1 MSKYTTE
8 VRFICETA
16 AGYDESKGFD
26 DVEDILTAAAPVVF
40 NFDFPIFDETY
51 RLPLERK
58 ILRHYYT
65 REIGEESVGLW
76 KLRLDDKLNMIMP
89 YYNKLYES
97 EMINFNPMWDVDLH
111 SEHEGSSD
119 TANTVDRTETGNF
132 TKEYDR
138 NDDET
143 SSRVYN
149 RNDSR
154 VSNEDRSDR
163 ENVTN
168 NKESEE
174 NNEISRSGAS
184 SNTQT
189 REGNNKSTTNGRKGN
204 DEWNLYSDTPQGG
217 IQGIERA
224 SDGEGTVYDSDGNP
238 IGTADVANNAYL
250 TSARHII
257 GNETTTN
264 MITNNEIADKV
275 EDDRVNS
282 DEQIG
287 KNNVVENATSVR
299 SNDVENNRVESG
311 SEDGRNDDTRNWSTH
326 TDESGNETKSGS
338 EVGSVTNLNEYTEHV
353 FGKRNG
359 LTFSKMLMEF
369 RDTFLNI
376 DKMIIDE
383 LKPLFMN
390 IW

>member
-40 NFDFPIFDETY
+40 NFDFPIFDEAY

-119 TANTVDRTETGNF
+119 TANTLDRTERGSF
-132 TKEYDR
+132 SKEYDR

-143 SSRVYN
+143 STRLYN
-149 RNDSR
+149 RIDSR
-154 VSNEDRSDR
+154 ISNEDRSDR

-174 NNEISRSGAS
+174 NNEISRHGAS
-184 SNTQT
+184 NNTQT

-217 IQGIERA
+217 IQGIQRA
-224 SDGEGTVYDSDGNP
+224 SDGETTVYDSGGEP
-238 IGTADVANNAYL
+238 IGTADVSNNAYL
-250 TSARHII
+250 TNARHII

-264 MITNNEIADKV
+264 MITNNEIVDKV

-282 DEQIG
+282 DEQLG

-311 SEDGRNDDTRNWSTH
+311 SEDGRNDDTRNWSAH

-338 EVGSVTNLNEYTEHV
+338 EVGSVTNLNEYTEHI

>member
-8 VRFICETA
+8 VRFICETS

-26 DVEDILTAAAPVVF
+26 DVEEIITAAAPVIF
-40 NFDFPIFDETY
+40 NFNFPIFDETY

-58 ILRHYYT
+58 ILRHFYT

-97 EMINFNPMWDVDLH
+97 ELIRFNPMYDVDLH

-119 TANTVDRTETGNF
+119 TANTIDRTENGSF
-132 TKEYDR
+132 SKEYSRED
-138 NDDET
+138 NEE
-143 SSRVYN
+143 SSKVYN
-149 RNDSR
+149 RNDNR
-154 VSNEDRSDR
+154 VSNENRSDK
-163 ENVTN
+163 ENINN
-168 NKESEE
+168 NKTSEE
-174 NNEISRSGAS
+174 NNEISRTGAS

-189 REGNNKSTTNGRKGN
+189 RAGNNKSTTNGRKGN

-217 IQGIERA
+217 IQGIVNA
-224 SDGEGTVYDSDGNP
+224 SNGEGTVYDSQGNP
-238 IGTADVANNAYL
+238 IGAADVADNAYL
-250 TSARHII
+250 TNARHII

-264 MITNNEIADKV
+264 MITNNEVNDKV
-275 EDDRVNS
+275 EDDRMNT
-282 DEQIG
+282 DEQTG
-287 KNNVVENATSVR
+287 KNNVSENGTSVR
-299 SNDVENNRVESG
+299 NNESANDRVESG
-311 SEDGRNDDTRNWSTH
+311 NEDGKSEDKRKWTAK
-326 TDESGNETKSGS
+326 TDESGNEVKSGS
-338 EVGSVTNLNEYTEHV
+338 EVGSVTNLNEYSEHV

-359 LTFSKMLMEF
+359 MTFSKMLIEF
-369 RDTFLNI
+369 RNSFLNI

>member
-26 DVEDILTAAAPVVF
+26 DVESILTAAAPIVF
-40 NFDFPIFDETY
+40 NFNFPIFDESY

-97 EMINFNPMWDVDLH
+97 ELIKFNPMWDVDVQN
-111 SEHEGSSD
+111 EHIGSSD
-119 TANTVDRTETGNF
+119 TTNKVDREEVANIN
-132 TKEYDR
+132 KIYDR
-138 NDDET
+138 NDNDESERNYSRNNNRLMNENIDT
-143 SSRVYN
+143 SETVEVEKS
-149 RNDSR
+149 
-154 VSNEDRSDR
+154 
-163 ENVTN
+163 
-168 NKESEE
+168 SEE
-174 NNEISRSGAS
+174 NNEITRNGVNS
-184 SNTQT
+184 TKQT
-189 REGNNKSTTNGRKGN
+189 RDGENKSTTNGRKGN

-217 IQGIERA
+217 IQGIQRA
-224 SDGEGTVYDSDGNP
+224 SDGETTVYDSGGDP
-238 IGTADVANNAYL
+238 IGTADVAENAYL
-250 TSARHII
+250 TNARHII

-264 MITNNEIADKV
+264 MITDNEISDKV
-275 EDDRVNS
+275 ETNNAVS
-282 DEQIG
+282 DEQTG
-287 KNNVVENATSVR
+287 KNNM
-299 SNDVENNRVESG
+299 
-311 SEDGRNDDTRNWSTH
+311 
-326 TDESGNETKSGS
+326 SGNETSNRSNKGNNDRVEIGEEGGTTNDVRNWNAHSDETESGIKSNN
-338 EVGSVTNLNEYTEHV
+338 EVGNVVNLNEYSEHI
-353 FGKRNG
+353 FGKRSG
-359 LTFSKMLMEF
+359 VSFSKLLMEF
-369 RDTFLNI
+369 RDSFLNI

>member
-26 DVEDILTAAAPVVF
+26 DVESILTAAAPVVF
-40 NFDFPIFDETY
+40 NFNFPIFDESY

-97 EMINFNPMWDVDLH
+97 ELINFNPMWDVDLH

-119 TANTVDRTETGNF
+119 TANTNDRTENGSF
-132 TKEYDR
+132 SKEYDR

-174 NNEISRSGAS
+174 NNEIVRNGAS

-189 REGNNKSTTNGRKGN
+189 REGTNKSTTNGRKGN

-217 IQGIERA
+217 IQGIQRA
-224 SDGEGTVYDSDGNP
+224 SDGESTVYDSGGNV
-238 IGTADVANNAYL
+238 IGTADVAENAYL
-250 TSARHII
+250 TNARHII

-264 MITNNEIADKV
+264 MITNNEITDKV

-282 DEQIG
+282 DEQTG
-287 KNNVVENATSVR
+287 KNNVVESGTSVR
-299 SNDVENNRVESG
+299 NNDSENNRVESG
-311 SEDGRNDDTRNWSTH
+311 SEDGRNDDTRNWNAH
-326 TDESGNETKSGS
+326 TDESGNETKNSS
-338 EVGSVTNLNEYTEHV
+338 EVGSITNLNEYTEHI

-390 IW
+390 IY